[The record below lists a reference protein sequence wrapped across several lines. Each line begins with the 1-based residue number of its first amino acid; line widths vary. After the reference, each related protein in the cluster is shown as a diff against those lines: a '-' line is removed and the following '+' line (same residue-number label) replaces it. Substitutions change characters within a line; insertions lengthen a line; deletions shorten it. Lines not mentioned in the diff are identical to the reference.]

1 MEITNVQTS
10 IYKNLRDY
18 LTENSQYKPYVSTRI
33 VENKNPLVVF
43 EETRN
48 EILERTTD
56 YNNRTRIINYTIN
69 IFADDKNEATSPTIC
84 RELAELVSNV
94 MEDYYHATG
103 GVIGNLPRYNDTSNT
118 YQIQMRYTLKYIP
131 SKAKLY

>member
-10 IYKNLRDY
+10 VFENLKKY
-18 LTENSQYKPYVSTRI
+18 LQENSQYSPTMTTRI
-33 VENKNPLVVF
+33 IENANPLVVF

-48 EILERTTD
+48 ETFVRTTN
-56 YNNRTRIINYTIN
+56 YVNRDRILNYTIN
-69 IFADDKNEATSPTIC
+69 IFADDIEEVGSPTIC
-84 RELAELVSNV
+84 RELAQLISEV

-103 GVIGNLPRYNDTSNT
+103 GITGTIPRYNETYNT